1 MEYGL
6 GIDFGTTYCAA
17 AISTER
23 NVEICTLG
31 TRAPSIPTAVLIRAD
46 GEVLVGEAAERRA
59 VDEPDRAAFAFK
71 RRLGDPTPLVLGGTP
86 YGAETLTSYVLT
98 SIVRQV
104 TQQNGGPPAKIVL
117 SHPAPYG
124 DYKLDLL
131 RLAARQADIGPV
143 SFISEPEAAA
153 VHYSTLERIDIGQVV
168 AVYDFGGG
176 TFDAA
181 LLRRTADGFTLI
193 GQPEGLERIG
203 GIDLDH
209 AVLQHV
215 LGSIG
220 RQPADLIGDSPDH
233 LSAMAR
239 LRDDCRSA
247 KEALSSDADVTIPV
261 TLPNLMTHVRL
272 TRAEFEA
279 MIRPRIADTIEALRR
294 AVRSTGLAM
303 EEVDRILLVGG
314 TSRIPLVREMVATAT
329 GRPVTIDVHPKHSVA
344 MGAAALARPG
354 GAPAASIVPPPT
366 VTGLAPPSRPAPA
379 TVEPTSPVAAPAPA
393 PPPPPPSTPVASPT
407 GPAAAEPSHDSKR
420 KVLLAIGALALVAI
434 IAVVAIV
441 VSRGGDPKQSAD
453 TTTPSAAGPAETTAS
468 ADTQTVDT
476 TTPTGETQA
485 VATVTEPF
493 AGLLPRTT
501 KYASLGISINHVIV
515 RTQDPTSFLAGA
527 EAQPGGP
534 LWAYIDGSAT
544 NPLVRIPIAISAT
557 SFTLA
562 LMDGSEL
569 VGQQFNTDTVVPPGG
584 STAFNVAFDLGGA
597 TDLSNAVV
605 KIGDPGDEPST
616 VALDGDPVEPDQD
629 RDVLFA
635 PALITVTD
643 PAGNTVDWNLGQTS
657 SGLDSY
663 YDGADQSGGQT
674 TADRRAGAGL
684 RWINMS
690 LTLTAGVCSCDG
702 LDADTSMIMLVVD
715 GTPIAPT
722 NSFSDHLPPS
732 TSKEEGVL
740 FEYPATATTATLL
753 IGPAGSPDLQQS
765 VEVTLT

>member
-23 NVEICTLG
+23 TVEMCTLG
-31 TRAPSIPTAVLIRAD
+31 TRAASIPTAVLIRAD

-86 YGAETLTSYVLT
+86 YGAETLTAYVLT

-153 VHYSTLERIDIGQVV
+153 VHYSTLERIDVGQVV

-215 LGSIG
+215 LDSIG
-220 RQPADLIGDSPDH
+220 RRPADLIGDSAEH

-272 TRAEFEA
+272 TRSEFEA

-294 AVRSTGLAM
+294 AVRSAGLTM

-344 MGAAALARPG
+344 LGAAALARP
-354 GAPAASIVPPPT
+354 AAVPAASIVPPQT
-366 VTGLAPPSRPAPA
+366 IPA
-379 TVEPTSPVAAPAPA
+379 T
-393 PPPPPPSTPVASPT
+393 PPPPPAPTPSAPLIAPT
-407 GPAAAEPSHDSKR
+407 APAPTNGSKR
-420 KVLLAIGALALVAI
+420 KVLFAIGGLALVAI
-434 IAVVAIV
+434 IAAVAIV
-441 VSRGGDPKQSAD
+441 VSRGNDSKQSAATTAPSSAGPADTTETTTSAD
-453 TTTPSAAGPAETTAS
+453 TTPVDSTA
-468 ADTQTVDT
+468 
-476 TTPTGETQA
+476 PTGETQA
-485 VATVTEPF
+485 VAAVTEPF

-501 KYASLGISINHVIV
+501 KYASLDFSIDHVIV
-515 RTQDPTSFLAGA
+515 RTQDLTAFLAGA
-527 EAQPGGP
+527 QPDPGGP
-534 LWAYIDGSAT
+534 RWAYIDGSAA
-544 NPLVRIPIAISAT
+544 NPLARIPIAISAT
-557 SFTLA
+557 QFTLT
-562 LMDGSEL
+562 LMDGSQL
-569 VGQQFNTDTVVPPGG
+569 VGEQFNTDTVVPPGG
-584 STAFNVAFDLGGA
+584 TTAVNIAFDLGGA
-597 TDLSNAVV
+597 TDLSNTVMT
-605 KIGDPGDEPST
+605 IGDPGDEPST

-635 PALITVTD
+635 PALITLTD
-643 PAGNTVDWNLGQTS
+643 AAGNTVDWNLGQTS

-684 RWINMS
+684 RWVNMS
-690 LTLTAGVCSCDG
+690 LTLTAGVCTCDG
-702 LDADTSMIMLVVD
+702 LDADTSMIRLVVD

-722 NSFSDHLPPS
+722 NTFNDHLSPS
-732 TSKEEGVL
+732 TSKDEGVL

-753 IGPAGSPDLQQS
+753 IGPADSPDLQQS